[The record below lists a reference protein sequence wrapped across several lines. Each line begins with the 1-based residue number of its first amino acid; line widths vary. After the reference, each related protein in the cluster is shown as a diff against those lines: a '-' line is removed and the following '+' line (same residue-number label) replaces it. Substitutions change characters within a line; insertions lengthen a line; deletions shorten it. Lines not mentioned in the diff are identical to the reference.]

1 MRANFSIARN
11 LFYLKIQLRI
21 FEIKLRKLLKMFASE
36 GEKPPWANAFD
47 TVVEI
52 EVYGEKHKVPPNV
65 KERFHSPLT
74 VLPKSGKPQ
83 AIFRCYDI
91 VAKQAYRP
99 GFLE

>member
-52 EVYGEKHKVPPNV
+52 EVNGKKRNVPPDV
-65 KERFHSPLT
+65 KGRYHSSSPLSMI
-74 VLPKSGKPQ
+74 VPKSGKPQ
-83 AIFRCYDI
+83 AIFRCYVI
-91 VAKQAYRP
+91 AATLTRR
-99 GFLE
+99 